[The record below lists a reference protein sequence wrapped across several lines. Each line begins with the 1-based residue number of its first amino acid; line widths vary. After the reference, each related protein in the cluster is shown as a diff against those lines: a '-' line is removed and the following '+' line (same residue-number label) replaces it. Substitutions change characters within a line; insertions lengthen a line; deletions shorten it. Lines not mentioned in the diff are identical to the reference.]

1 MNYAVAASPHQV
13 SLFRLDFSLVEQ
25 GKGEKKKYHAV
36 YQTKTEQKRPPYV
49 TVGIRSTNSV
59 LQVDYCVF
67 FCSPQTEQRALGGP
81 VFVLSG

>member
-1 MNYAVAASPHQV
+1 MNYAVGASQHQV

-25 GKGEKKKYHAV
+25 GKREKKYHAV
-36 YQTKTEQKRPPYV
+36 YQMKTEQKHPPYV
-49 TVGIRSTNSV
+49 TVGIKTTNSE